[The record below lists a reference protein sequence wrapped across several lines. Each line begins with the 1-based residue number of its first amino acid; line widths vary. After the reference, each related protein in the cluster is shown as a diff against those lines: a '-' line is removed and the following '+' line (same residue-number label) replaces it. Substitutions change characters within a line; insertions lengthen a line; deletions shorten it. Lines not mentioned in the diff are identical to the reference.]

1 MNKYTSLL
9 QTTSYLFEETETTP
23 RTCVGVVKPH
33 IVYEK
38 SPCQDMAD
46 LNMLQKKEEFSHVFS
61 CEDAKKI
68 WLIMVDEL
76 GIRAQYTKIAFLR
89 AEKHLRES
97 HYFTSITTRHSGGSY
112 LNPVELMN
120 GCLALAHS
128 NMFIPSTLGGPVYAE
143 NGMNQDQLKINL
155 NLAADVYISRVNNAP
170 CGGAKIQLHKVRAC
184 DDEATSLLNRRDVLL
199 TFLNGKPDE
208 KMALK
213 HRQPELYGQFEEV
226 WKVLSNHC
234 RKDVPRKY
242 GLVLQ
247 LCFKPDC
254 CILFANMIEHP
265 KRRCGLQVAHP
276 STPIIS
282 STSHPRF

>member
-1 MNKYTSLL
+1 MYRGLHFLQSKDGIFSLNTTYTHKQHKGLQLTDSPDLTTRTDYVNKYTSLL

-38 SPCQDMAD
+38 SPCQHMAD

-120 GCLALAHS
+120 GCLVLAHS
-128 NMFIPSTLGGPVYAE
+128 NMFIPSTLGGPVYAV
-143 NGMNQDQLKINL
+143 Q
-155 NLAADVYISRVNNAP
+155 
-170 CGGAKIQLHKVRAC
+170 
-184 DDEATSLLNRRDVLL
+184 
-199 TFLNGKPDE
+199 
-208 KMALK
+208 
-213 HRQPELYGQFEEV
+213 
-226 WKVLSNHC
+226 
-234 RKDVPRKY
+234 
-242 GLVLQ
+242 
-247 LCFKPDC
+247 
-254 CILFANMIEHP
+254 
-265 KRRCGLQVAHP
+265 
-276 STPIIS
+276 
-282 STSHPRF
+282 